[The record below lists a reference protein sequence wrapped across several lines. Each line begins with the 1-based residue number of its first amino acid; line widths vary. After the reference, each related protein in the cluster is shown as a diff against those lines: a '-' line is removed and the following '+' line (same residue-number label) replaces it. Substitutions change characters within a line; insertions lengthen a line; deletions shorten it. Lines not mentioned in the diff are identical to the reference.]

1 MNWKIY
7 QLGSR
12 QKLNIFMAA
21 LKGCQLAMILD
32 VCLHKCSL
40 VREREREIERGGGV
54 RKIQREIKTK
64 KKTNIRSYSS
74 NVRYPATNKIQ
85 LTR

>member
-1 MNWKIY
+1 MHSKIEKKY
-7 QLGSR
+7 RS
-12 QKLNIFMAA
+12 K
-21 LKGCQLAMILD
+21 
-32 VCLHKCSL
+32 
-40 VREREREIERGGGV
+40 RERERDREIERGGGV

>member
-1 MNWKIY
+1 MKRKIE
-7 QLGSR
+7 
-12 QKLNIFMAA
+12 
-21 LKGCQLAMILD
+21 
-32 VCLHKCSL
+32 
-40 VREREREIERGGGV
+40 VRERERERERQIERGGGV